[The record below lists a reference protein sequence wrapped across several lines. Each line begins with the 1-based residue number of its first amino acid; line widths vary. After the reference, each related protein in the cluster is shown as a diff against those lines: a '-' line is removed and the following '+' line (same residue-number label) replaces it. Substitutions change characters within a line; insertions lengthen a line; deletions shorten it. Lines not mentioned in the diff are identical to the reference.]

1 MFLVFLGALSSSPA
15 GEIVLTAVS
24 AAFWEGLLQHEAGVV
39 PEAIAASAIL
49 MSLAGATSAFAGGRV
64 VSLLSRASTRTVEQ
78 RRTEDALAE
87 TERSFRTLIEGSPDC
102 IAVVRH
108 DRLVYANR
116 TLLETLEYADAS
128 ELVGRRYGDFVTSAD
143 RSETQLRLRVA
154 ATGTRPRT
162 SEERLIKKDGSQ
174 ITIETAALR
183 VAFAGEPAVMVVG
196 RDVTERNR
204 MQAELL
210 RAREAKARIEK
221 LAAVGQLAAG
231 VAHDLRNPL
240 SAVRN
245 AFHWIEKRVTPSA
258 LGTEA
263 RMTQAIDIVEKE
275 LRACSGIV
283 EELLD
288 FARERP
294 LDRKPTA
301 LPALLVDAASIVKKP
316 DTVELAFELDEG
328 LPPLSLDAEQFRQVL
343 VNLLQ
348 NAVEAVP
355 EGRRGKVHARVHRSA
370 GAVILDVKDDGVGI
384 PPQNLDQIFEPLFT
398 TRARG
403 TGLGL
408 AIVAAIVKRHGASI
422 EVASQVG
429 AGTTFTVTVPVDA
442 RSSGSSPG

>member
-1 MFLVFLGALSSSPA
+1 MG
-15 GEIVLTAVS
+15 
-24 AAFWEGLLQHEAGVV
+24 
-39 PEAIAASAIL
+39 
-49 MSLAGATSAFAGGRV
+49 LAGATSAFAGGRLV
-64 VSLLSRASTRTVEQ
+64 AILSSRATTRTIEQ
-78 RRTEDALAE
+78 RRAEDALAA

-102 IAVVRH
+102 IAVVRQ

-116 TLLETLEYADAS
+116 TLIEALGYEDAT
-128 ELVGRRYGDFVTSAD
+128 ELVGRRYGDFVLTAD

-162 SEERLIKKDGSQ
+162 SEERLVKKDGTQ
-174 ITIETAALR
+174 ITVETAALR
-183 VAFAGEPAVMVVG
+183 VVFAGEPAVMVVG

-204 MQAELL
+204 MQDELI
-210 RAREAKARIEK
+210 RAREAKARVEK

-245 AFHWIEKRVTPSA
+245 AFHWIEKRVAPSPLA
-258 LGTEA
+258 GEP
-263 RMTQAIDIVEKE
+263 RMTQAIEIVEKE

-283 EELLD
+283 DELLD

-294 LDRKPTA
+294 LAKKPTS
-301 LPALLVDAASIVKKP
+301 LGALLVDAASIVKKP
-316 DTVELAFELDEG
+316 EAVELGLELADE
-328 LPPLSLDAEQFRQVL
+328 LPQLSLDPDQFRQVL

-355 EGRRGKVHARVHRSA
+355 EGRRGKVIGRVAVVGRSDGSASRSVDA
-370 GAVILDVKDDGVGI
+370 GAVLLDVTDNGVGI

-422 EVASQVG
+422 EVASKLG
-429 AGTTFTVTVPVDA
+429 EGTTFTVKIPIEPT
-442 RSSGSSPG
+442 